1 MTTTTRP
8 ADRTTTR
15 PTERP
20 ITRQD
25 QEDALPDQQVAPQ
38 DQPAVRQ
45 DQQTASQDQPAAP
58 QDHVGGAQRQAG
70 DSRPVRLRPAVHVS
84 TVPDGLLVIGWQSRV
99 LVSGGTALHRLWT
112 AIGPHLNNG
121 VAPEVLLAAL
131 PEPAR
136 PTVQQLLD
144 RLADSGMLVPVRAT
158 VGTSEDT
165 GEDVVDLGSPT
176 IHRLLE
182 FLDSA
187 ADSPQDAWHTLRTAT
202 VRVTGTGAIAER
214 AITLL
219 RDHGIGTV
227 LTSEQ
232 PTDDPVDLIL
242 VTDST
247 PAPTSTEVPSRASVA
262 DSTPA
267 PSGIPAVHVLTL
279 SDRAIVLPASP
290 GHQIEPLLRQLSDRG
305 VPTQPAPVPVTV
317 ALLAAGQAVVQV
329 IYALAGIATEF
340 HGKLI
345 SIQTDRLRIS
355 HHPLWP
361 DTGLGTRPLRPD
373 DRAPDDPEHL
383 VDLTDPLTGLLPE
396 ALPEHWPQ
404 NPFAVAV
411 THEPAVL
418 GTGVTGAAARY
429 RAGLESARVLLGEHP
444 DVPRGTVVA
453 AGADAGQLVVD
464 LMTRLIERG
473 LETDLV
479 QDAAGP
485 PLTDRDPAVTAA
497 RHRLTTVSGAPEP
510 TVQHLRL
517 RRDPD
522 VLAIVVLRDP
532 TGAPAAVALGR
543 DPAEALVRAADHIA
557 ARTQCAG
564 RGQAVAQ
571 LGLGADLPEEDRPW
585 SGELDRLAR
594 AVTGTPVAQLS
605 IHRVGEEHPL
615 GGLGILGWLGT
626 PGVIA

>member
-15 PTERP
+15 PADRS
-20 ITRQD
+20 
-25 QEDALPDQQVAPQ
+25 A
-38 DQPAVRQ
+38 
-45 DQQTASQDQPAAP
+45 
-58 QDHVGGAQRQAG
+58 
-70 DSRPVRLRPAVHVS
+70 SRPADRTTTRPTDSAQNHADSASDTAGESGSVRLRPAVHVS

-99 LVSGGTALHRLWT
+99 LVSGGTALHRLWA
-112 AIGPHLNNG
+112 AIGPHLNHG

-158 VGTSEDT
+158 IGTGPDAT
-165 GEDVVDLGSPT
+165 DLGSPT

-187 ADSPQDAWHTLRTAT
+187 ADSPQEAWHTLRTAT
-202 VRVTGTGAIAER
+202 VRVTGTGAVADR
-214 AITLL
+214 ATTLL
-219 RDHGIGTV
+219 RDHGIGRV
-227 LTSEQ
+227 LTGGQ
-232 PTDDPVDLIL
+232 PTDEPVDLVL
-242 VTDST
+242 VTDRMPAPTNRQGPSAPPATDGT
-247 PAPTSTEVPSRASVA
+247 PAPR
-262 DSTPA
+262 
-267 PSGIPAVHVLTL
+267 GIPAVHVLTL
-279 SDRAIVLPASP
+279 SDRAVVLPAAP
-290 GHQIEPLLRQLSDRG
+290 NHQIEPLRRQLSERG
-305 VPTQPAPVPVTV
+305 VPTGPAPVPVTV

-329 IYALAGIATEF
+329 IYALAGITTEF
-340 HGKLI
+340 DGKLI
-345 SIQTDRLRIS
+345 SIQADRLRIS

-361 DTGLGTRPLRPD
+361 ETRLGTRPVRPD
-373 DRAPDDPEHL
+373 DRVPDDPDHL

-429 RAGLESARVLLGEHP
+429 RAALESARRLVGEHP
-444 DVPRGTVVA
+444 DVPRDATVA
-453 AGADAGQLVVD
+453 AGADAAQLVVD
-464 LMTRLIERG
+464 LMTRLIARG

-479 QDAAGP
+479 QDGAGP
-485 PLTDRDPAVTAA
+485 PLTDADPAVTAA
-497 RHRLTTVSGAPEP
+497 RHRLTTVAGASDP

-522 VLAIVVLRDP
+522 LLAIVVLRDP
-532 TGAPAAVALGR
+532 TGAPLSVALGS
-543 DPAEALVRAADHIA
+543 DPAQALVRAADHAA
-557 ARTQCAG
+557 ARTQCQG
-564 RGQAVAQ
+564 RGRTVAQ
-571 LGLGADLPEEDRPW
+571 LGLAADLPEEDRPW
-585 SGELDRLAR
+585 TGELDRLAR
-594 AVTGTPVAQLS
+594 AVTGTPLADLP

-615 GGLGILGWLGT
+615 GSLGILGWLTT
-626 PGVIA
+626 PEVIS